1 MKEIIFGAAYYEE
14 YQPEDRLEQDMQ
26 LMRGA
31 GMNTI
36 RIAESTW
43 SVEEPRCG
51 EFDFSHVTRVIEAA
65 ARYGIHVI
73 IGTPTY
79 AVPKWLADLDPEI
92 LGRNRFGTRQNMD
105 ITNPTY
111 RFYAERVIRELVSRT
126 AGYRN
131 VIGFQI
137 DNETKH
143 YNMNNARVLDGFRA
157 WLKARFGD
165 IEAVNEAF
173 GLRHWS
179 LSAASF
185 EELPDPEGTVNGGY
199 ACAFEEYRRELAS
212 GFLSWQAEIVSLYKR
227 DDQFVTHNLDYEWKF
242 FGAPG
247 QQEGYSYG
255 IQPGINH
262 FDAAK
267 ALTMI
272 GTDVYCP
279 PCGELTGREIAFGGA
294 LMRTLKREA
303 YLVLESQAQA
313 FTGWLPWP
321 GQLKLMTLA
330 HLAAGAC
337 GQMYWPWASIH
348 GGLETFW
355 KGVLSH
361 DGEPGETYAEVREI
375 GEMLKKL
382 APDLETKERA
392 PIAMIVSAENL
403 HAMNWFPTDRSL
415 SYNDVVNTFHQALY
429 ELNLDCD
436 ILYDRETDWSG
447 YRLLVFPEFYCA
459 SEEMLVRVRE
469 YVAQG
474 GHVFAGFRS
483 FFADENARPRHRK
496 QPYGLTDMFGL
507 RYDRFTKNGR
517 HLWMELL
524 EADGA
529 EVLARYEDPH
539 WSRYAA
545 LTRNAFGEGLAW
557 YLGCTLSAD
566 ELKPVLS
573 AAAQKAGI
581 PRQKLHWPLVSVR
594 RGKLQFVMNFSD
606 EGHIAACPVSGTE
619 LLTGETVAENE
630 PWKLPAWGAAVIRAD
645 SEENRGLSE

>member
-1 MKEIIFGAAYYEE
+1 MKKFVFGAAYYEE
-14 YQPEDRLEQDMQ
+14 YQPEDRLEKDMA
-26 LMRGA
+26 LIRDA

-51 EFDFSHVTRVIEAA
+51 EFDFSHVMRVIEAA
-65 ARYGIHVI
+65 ERFGIDVI

-92 LGRNRFGTRQNMD
+92 LGRNKFGPRQNMD

-111 RFYAERVIRELVSRT
+111 RFYAERIIRELVSRT
-126 AGYRN
+126 ASCAN

-143 YNMNNARVLDGFRA
+143 YGMNNTRVLDGFRA
-157 WLKARFGD
+157 WLKKRFGS
-165 IEAVNEAF
+165 IEAVNAAF

-179 LSAASF
+179 SSVASF

-199 ACAFEEYRRELAS
+199 ACAFEEYRRELAAE
-212 GFLSWQAEIVSLYKR
+212 FLLWQAGIVSEYKR
-227 DDQFVTHNLDYEWKF
+227 EDQFVTHNLDYEWKF
-242 FGAPG
+242 FGAEG
-247 QQEGYSYG
+247 QQEGYSCG
-255 IQPGINH
+255 VQPGISH
-262 FDAAK
+262 FEAAK
-267 ALTMI
+267 ALTLI

-279 PCGELTGREIAFGGA
+279 PCGELTGREIAFGGS
-294 LMRTLKREA
+294 LMRPLKREP
-303 YLVLESQAQA
+303 YLVLESQTQA

-348 GGLETFW
+348 GGLETYW
-355 KGVLSH
+355 KGILSH

-375 GEMLKKL
+375 GRMLRTL
-382 APDLETKERA
+382 APELEEKARA
-392 PIAMIVSAENL
+392 PIAVIVSPENL
-403 HAMNWFPTDRSL
+403 HAMKWFPTDRRL
-415 SYNDVVNTFHQALY
+415 SYNDVVNSFHQALY

-459 SEEMLVRVRE
+459 SEEMIARVRD

-474 GHVFAGFRS
+474 GSVFAGFRS
-483 FFADENARPRHRK
+483 FYADENARPRHER
-496 QPYGLTDMFGL
+496 QPYGLTDVFGL
-507 RYDRFTKNGR
+507 HYDRFTKNDR

-524 EADGA
+524 EAEGA
-529 EVLARYEDPH
+529 EVLKRYDDPH
-539 WSRYAA
+539 WGGYAA
-545 LTRNAFGEGLAW
+545 LTRNRFGQGTAW
-557 YLGCTLSAD
+557 YLGCTLKNG
-566 ELKPVLS
+566 ELKTALAQ
-573 AAAQKAGI
+573 AAAAAGI
-581 PRQKLHWPLVSVR
+581 AVPAQQWPIVSMQ
-594 RGKLQFVMNFSD
+594 RGKLHFVLNFSD
-606 EGHIAACPVSGTE
+606 AEQTLLCPVSGQDR
-619 LLTGETVAENE
+619 LTGETHREGE
-630 PWKLPAWGAAVIRAD
+630 PLTLSPWGAAVL
-645 SEENRGLSE
+645 G